1 MKKLILFTLMLSG
14 LITSAQ
20 TGILTNNCKAY
31 FKYAVNDKVMS
42 PVAATTINFFDK
54 SEGLAK
60 EWFWDFGEG
69 NVSREQNPTFT
80 FIHPVP
86 SPTTK
91 ISPYRTINLTV
102 INSDGCKS
110 NYSEMINIID
120 GTTYVYNAPYC
131 MARFKY
137 YQTAYD
143 SIGGTVSFQLTNL
156 SEGDSLQYSWLF
168 DNGKTSTEKEP
179 VVTFDLKQKERKV
192 CLTVTGKNKCMDT
205 FCDAVYIFDPNE
217 PVILPAECYTGF
229 GYTVNLNVKTLVP
242 ALVLDFYSKATP
254 EAVEWKWDFG
264 DGSTSAE
271 ANPMHIFN
279 LPLNTGPL
287 TDPNPFR
294 KVCLTVMTKSGC
306 QASYCETINIYMN
319 TVLPTEP
326 ASKCHAWFKYYR
338 PNDVISIPEV
348 IPYKFIDASEGKV
361 LSRIW
366 KFEDGKTST
375 EAEPLVSFDFQKPTQ
390 KVCLTIFT
398 ADSCE
403 STWCEVIY
411 VTQMKVDTFYTDK
424 PAPDSYTMR
433 FKSSFP
439 PYMSSCAGYA
449 MAQVYLKDS
458 LVKADRYVWS
468 TGAEGQEVKGLCP
481 TQSYSVKAIT
491 PDGTIVS
498 GTFIFNSD
506 GTVSEIPVNWYITG
520 ARDNWQIQ
528 YDLIDKNYTVEWRLC
543 DGTIVRSDSI
553 PLNSINCGSSQS
565 NLILKDA
572 FGNVI
577 YTENI
582 SLKTLA
588 TFLDPVKNVSSVKL
602 YPNPVNDVLN
612 IEYAGNPQKVVQLEI
627 LAISGKQISVRNL
640 YDVEPGQQIS
650 INVSSLR
657 RGIYICKL
665 ISEKQLIGIQKFSK

>member
-1 MKKLILFTLMLSG
+1 
-14 LITSAQ
+14 
-20 TGILTNNCKAY
+20 
-31 FKYAVNDKVMS
+31 
-42 PVAATTINFFDK
+42 
-54 SEGLAK
+54 
-60 EWFWDFGEG
+60 
-69 NVSREQNPTFT
+69 
-80 FIHPVP
+80 
-86 SPTTK
+86 
-91 ISPYRTINLTV
+91 
-102 INSDGCKS
+102 
-110 NYSEMINIID
+110 
-120 GTTYVYNAPYC
+120 
-131 MARFKY
+131 
-137 YQTAYD
+137 
-143 SIGGTVSFQLTNL
+143 
-156 SEGDSLQYSWLF
+156 
-168 DNGKTSTEKEP
+168 
-179 VVTFDLKQKERKV
+179 
-192 CLTVTGKNKCMDT
+192 
-205 FCDAVYIFDPNE
+205 
-217 PVILPAECYTGF
+217 
-229 GYTVNLNVKTLVP
+229 
-242 ALVLDFYSKATP
+242 
-254 EAVEWKWDFG
+254 
-264 DGSTSAE
+264 
-271 ANPMHIFN
+271 
-279 LPLNTGPL
+279 
-287 TDPNPFR
+287 
-294 KVCLTVMTKSGC
+294 
-306 QASYCETINIYMN
+306 
-319 TVLPTEP
+319 
-326 ASKCHAWFKYYR
+326 
-338 PNDVISIPEV
+338 
-348 IPYKFIDASEGKV
+348 
-361 LSRIW
+361 
-366 KFEDGKTST
+366 
-375 EAEPLVSFDFQKPTQ
+375 
-390 KVCLTIFT
+390 
-398 ADSCE
+398 
-403 STWCEVIY
+403 
-411 VTQMKVDTFYTDK
+411 
-424 PAPDSYTMR
+424 
-433 FKSSFP
+433 
-439 PYMSSCAGYA
+439 MSSCAGYA

-665 ISEKQLIGIQKFSK
+665 ISEKHLIGIEKFSN